1 MVLAEAAQFFTS
13 PLHLNILIISWA
25 FALVTFLYWRENPQ
39 ARWLYAHL
47 FFLLVPLLDFAVA
60 VPCTTPFF
68 QGLMTFCSLVYT
80 RLFIFL
86 IPVALLGAIACG
98 YYLAPLL
105 YRRMYRAAPLH
116 DKRLQKL
123 AAQAGVSGVR
133 YFVLDTAKP
142 IAFAIRNDVHISV
155 GMFDLLQR
163 KEHEA
168 VVLHEL
174 AHVKQHSSFEKF
186 STMLAR
192 VFSPLAHFASV
203 SERVNA
209 EERTADAFAAKMQG
223 TSRHLVAAQR
233 KVAQYFSQ

>member
-1 MVLAEAAQFFTS
+1 VVLAEAARFFAS
-13 PLHLNILIISWA
+13 PLHLNVLIVSWA
-25 FALVTFLYWRENPQ
+25 FALGTFLYWRESPK
-39 ARWLYAHL
+39 ARWLYAHV

-60 VPCTTPFF
+60 VPCATPFF
-68 QGLMTFCSLVYT
+68 QGLMTFCSLTYT
-80 RLFIFL
+80 RLLIFL
-86 IPVALLGAIACG
+86 IPIALLGAIAGG
-98 YYLAPLL
+98 YYLAPIL
-105 YRRMYRAAPLH
+105 YRRMYRTAPLH
-116 DKRLQKL
+116 NRRLQKL

-174 AHVKQHSSFEKF
+174 AHVRQHSSFEKF
-186 STMLAR
+186 STALAR

-203 SERVNA
+203 SERVSA
-209 EERTADAFAAKMQG
+209 EEATADAFAAKLQG

-233 KVAQYFSQ
+233 KVRQFLRL